1 MRKKHN
7 ERQAAL
13 TNRTRIRVRFSEV
26 DAMQVVWHG
35 EYVRYFEDG
44 RQAFG
49 REYGFDY
56 NDFFDNGFTTPI
68 VELNVQYKRPLTF
81 GEEAIVE
88 TRYIA
93 TEAAK
98 IVFDYTVY
106 RAADMSIAATGSS
119 VQVFIN
125 RDRNELEL
133 NTPLFYRR
141 WKENGA
147 SYESFHYKRQ
157 HHQCVRIYHCRKY

>member
-119 VQVFIN
+119 VQDFIN

-141 WKENGA
+141 WKEKWG
-147 SYESFHYKRQ
+147 
-157 HHQCVRIYHCRKY
+157 IL

>member
-7 ERQAAL
+7 ERPAAL
-13 TNRTRIRVRFSEV
+13 TNRSRIRVRFSEV

-56 NDFFDNGFTTPI
+56 CDFFDNGFTTPI
-68 VELNVQYKRPLTF
+68 VELNVQYKHPLTF

-98 IVFDYTVY
+98 IIFDYTVY
-106 RAADMSIAATGSS
+106 RAADMSVAATGSS

-133 NTPLFYRR
+133 NTPHFYRC
-141 WKENGA
+141 WKEKWG
-147 SYESFHYKRQ
+147 
-157 HHQCVRIYHCRKY
+157 IL